1 MWCSASGETHFNRM
15 HEIRIG
21 PAQVKM
27 EEILDTALGPKT
39 ADNAK
44 MLQFLKSMNLFNKIK
59 KKNIV

>member
-1 MWCSASGETHFNRM
+1 M